1 MKLETIIE
9 NQNEGLRMLRQLATV
24 TRGVGGS
31 DTCMLEDVL
40 PEPINEVL
48 AFNELCEKLADDEF
62 RKKMVIF
69 LDITISALVVSY
81 VYTLR
86 FVVSDSYSGVLK
98 LVLAP

>member
-1 MKLETIIE
+1 
-9 NQNEGLRMLRQLATV
+9 MLRQLATV

-31 DTCMLEDVL
+31 DTCMLEDIL

-69 LDITISALVVSY
+69 YD
-81 VYTLR
+81 
-86 FVVSDSYSGVLK
+86 
-98 LVLAP
+98 